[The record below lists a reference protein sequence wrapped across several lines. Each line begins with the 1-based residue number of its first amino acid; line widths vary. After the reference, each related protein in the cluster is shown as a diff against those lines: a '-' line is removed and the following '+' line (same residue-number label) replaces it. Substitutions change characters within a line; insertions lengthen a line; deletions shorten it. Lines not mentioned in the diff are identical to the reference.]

1 MKQTR
6 NYPIVTVN
14 KKGSNAVIGG
24 HPWIY
29 GSDVLTVVGEVQNGD
44 IVDAVTEKGTYLG
57 SGFYN
62 SNSKILV
69 RIISKNAND
78 RFDESFFER
87 RIRYAI
93 RYRLSVMGNDTNC
106 FRVIFGDS
114 DGLPGF
120 ICDKF
125 DDVLVTQIMCFGIEQ
140 RKEMLFS
147 VLIREMRDAGFN
159 VSSLFERN
167 DVAVREKE
175 GLTPG
180 KGYHSAIGLTEK
192 ENDSVIINE
201 NGVVYEVDFANGQ
214 KTGFFLDQKYNRLAA
229 SKIACGKKVLDCF
242 THTGSFALNCAKG
255 GAESVLAL
263 DISADA
269 IAKADK
275 NIALNNLGHI
285 MKTKTVDVF
294 DYLTALDNERKKPF
308 DFIILDPPA
317 FTKSG
322 NTVQSAFRG
331 YKEINRRAMHLL
343 PRGGF
348 LATCSCSHFMPNDL
362 FCKMLREA
370 AHDANVTLLQAEAKQ
385 QAPDHPILWGIPE
398 TDYLKFYIFQ
408 VL

>member
-6 NYPIVTVN
+6 NYPIVTVT
-14 KKGSNAVIGG
+14 KKGAAAVQNG

-29 GSDVLTVVGEVQNGD
+29 GSDTVAVHGEVQNGD
-44 IVDAVTEKGTYLG
+44 IVDAVTEKGAYLG

-62 SNSKILV
+62 SNSKILI
-69 RIISKNAND
+69 RILSKNAND
-78 RFDESFFER
+78 RFDEAFFAR

-93 RYRLSVMGNDTNC
+93 QYRLAVMGDDTNC

-125 DDVLVTQIMCFGIEQ
+125 DDVLVTQIMCYGIEL
-140 RKEMLFS
+140 RKDMIFS
-147 VLIREMRDAGFN
+147 VLLQEMRHAGFTI
-159 VSSLFERN
+159 SALFERN
-167 DVAVREKE
+167 DVAVRAKE
-175 GLTPG
+175 GLILN
-180 KGYHSAIGLTEK
+180 KGYYSAESLSEK
-192 ENDSVIINE
+192 ENNTVIINE
-201 NGVVYEVDFANGQ
+201 NGVLYEVDFEQGQ

-229 SKIACGKKVLDCF
+229 SKIARGKKVLDCF

-263 DISADA
+263 DISEDA
-269 IAKADK
+269 IAKANR
-275 NIALNNLGHI
+275 NIALNGLEKI
-285 MKTKTVDVF
+285 MTTQAIDVF
-294 DYLTALDNERKKPF
+294 DYLTALDNEHKKPF

-322 NTVQSAFRG
+322 STVQSAFRG

-370 AHDANVTLLQAEAKQ
+370 AHDANVTLLQVEAKQ
-385 QAPDHPILWGIPE
+385 QAPDHPILWGVPE